1 VSKINWGEGMGEA
14 NVGKREIEYL
24 PGYIIT
30 SFSLGSTSEIDPR
43 VDPQDSA
50 PSGGGVDFWLDH

>member
-1 VSKINWGEGMGEA
+1 MGEA